1 MNNRAEG
8 MIACSLVAL
17 TVSLQIKTCLSLGHG
32 FLSASNTSA
41 DSLVGSATQKH
52 TISTLKTHLS
62 YSAQFSTS
70 LHNGRQ
76 TDPEPPFV
84 LQQVTMHSAS
94 AR

>member
-41 DSLVGSATQKH
+41 DSLVGGATQKH

-70 LHNGRQ
+70 WHNGHQ